1 MFRFPKNQKLCNN
14 TDIDELFD
22 QGTSISLHPFRIVW
36 VYNENIE
43 DGLIQSLI
51 VVPKKRIKLAVQRN
65 TIKRCIRQSYRTRK
79 FKLEEHL
86 KNQQKQIN
94 FAIIYN
100 AHKVLCFKDI
110 DLKINLMIN
119 RFINVL

>member
-36 VYNENIE
+36 FYNENI
-43 DGLIQSLI
+43 DDVLIKSLI

-65 TIKRCIRQSYRTRK
+65 TIKRYIRESYRTRK

-86 KNQQKQIN
+86 KHQQKQIY

-100 AHKVLCFKDI
+100 THKELCFKDI
-110 DLKINLMIN
+110 DVKINLMIN

>member
-14 TDIDELFD
+14 TDIVKLFD

-36 VYNENIE
+36 FNNENI
-43 DGLIQSLI
+43 DGVLIKSLI
-51 VVPKKRIKLAVQRN
+51 VVPKKRIKLAIQRN
-65 TIKRCIRQSYRTRK
+65 TIKRYIRESYRARK
-79 FKLEEHL
+79 FKLEEQL

-100 AHKVLCFKDI
+100 THKELCFKDI
-110 DLKINLMIN
+110 DVKINLIIN
-119 RFINVL
+119 RLINTL

>member
-65 TIKRCIRQSYRTRK
+65 TIKRYIRESYRTRK

-86 KNQQKQIN
+86 KNQQKQIY

-100 AHKVLCFKDI
+100 THKELCFKDI
-110 DLKINLMIN
+110 DVKINLMIN

>member
-36 VYNENIE
+36 FYNENI
-43 DGLIQSLI
+43 DDVLIKSLI

-65 TIKRCIRQSYRTRK
+65 TIKRYIRESYRTRK

-86 KNQQKQIN
+86 KNQGTL
-94 FAIIYN
+94 
-100 AHKVLCFKDI
+100 KVGDYVLAVGEELSCFMY
-110 DLKINLMIN
+110 LN
-119 RFINVL
+119 

>member
-36 VYNENIE
+36 VYNENMN
-43 DGLIQSLI
+43 DVSIQSLI

-86 KNQQKQIN
+86 KNQQKQIY
-94 FAIIYN
+94 FAIIYSTQ
-100 AHKVLCFKDI
+100 KEICFKDI
-110 DLKINLMIN
+110 DVKINLMIN
-119 RFINVL
+119 RLIKTL